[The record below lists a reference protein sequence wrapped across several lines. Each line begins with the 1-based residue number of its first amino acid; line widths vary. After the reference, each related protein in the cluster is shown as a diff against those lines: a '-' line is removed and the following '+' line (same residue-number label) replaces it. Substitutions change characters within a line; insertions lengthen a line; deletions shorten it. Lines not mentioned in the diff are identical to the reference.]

1 MKMFTITEL
10 MADAGKIV
18 AQVAD
23 GEPAMIVGGSKT
35 VVLQPIEPVDEQ
47 GRTGYYRGTDGE
59 RQKRRAIR
67 LPVETKRDGAMIRA
81 AMQAVRK
88 ERDTR

>member
-10 MADAGKIV
+10 KADAGKIV

-23 GEPAMIVGGSKT
+23 GEPAMIVGGAKT
-35 VVLQPIEPVDEQ
+35 VVMRTIELVDEQ
-47 GRTGYYRGTDGE
+47 ARTGYYRGTDEE
-59 RQKRRAIR
+59 RQKRRAVR
-67 LPVETKRDGAMIRA
+67 LPAETKRNGAMIRA
-81 AMQAVRK
+81 AIHAVRK